1 MIWNL
6 LIVADLWEHLY
17 QILLIIFQKNF
28 VENVLN
34 VEIDAQIVK
43 VLIKKSKDKTCNNET
58 KCVFRDYES
67 NECECSNICE
77 RCKVTFWNFK
87 CYFDY
92 AEIKN
97 KNLVYGLSCGKCY

>member
-1 MIWNL
+1 M
-6 LIVADLWEHLY
+6 
-17 QILLIIFQKNF
+17 K
-28 VENVLN
+28 NVLN

-43 VLIKKSKDKTCNNET
+43 VLIKKCKDKTCNNET

-97 KNLVYGLSCGKCY
+97 KNLVYGLNCGKLLNLMKN